1 MFLLVCLKKLAI
13 IDLASSQYK
22 HQNYRILNEKNII
35 NALTAIMLLKI
46 MHQDMQDV
54 FQIDVHL
61 NIYQVNDQL

>member
-35 NALTAIMLLKI
+35 NALTAIMLLEI
-46 MHQDMQDV
+46 MHQDKMY
-54 FQIDVHL
+54 FK
-61 NIYQVNDQL
+61 